1 MGALDTLGMIDWS
14 FLESYP
20 KEIKNKILICEK
32 CEYLGINKNCTIHEC
47 GCFVTSIVIEN
58 KGCPIKKWT

>member
-1 MGALDTLGMIDWS
+1 MIIWKNLSHLSEDLQEKIRLCESCEHLGV
-14 FLESYP
+14 
-20 KEIKNKILICEK
+20 
-32 CEYLGINKNCTIHEC
+32 NKNCTIHEC